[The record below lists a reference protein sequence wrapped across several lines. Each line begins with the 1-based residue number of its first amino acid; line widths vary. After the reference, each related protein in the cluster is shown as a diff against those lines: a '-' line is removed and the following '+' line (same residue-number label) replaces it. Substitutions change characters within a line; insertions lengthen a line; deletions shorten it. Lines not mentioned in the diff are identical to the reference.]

1 MSESVV
7 ELVRTAGH
15 LRREA
20 GPHPHLLSV
29 ARRTYAV
36 VLAGG
41 RGARLGPLTDSRA
54 KPAVPFGGK
63 LRIIDFAL
71 SNCVNSGL
79 RRVGVV
85 TQYKAQSLIRHVQH
99 GWGFLEPDLGES
111 IEVLPAQ
118 QRIEGSWY
126 TGTAN
131 AVFQNL
137 DLLRAA
143 FPEYVLVLAGDHVY
157 KMDYGAL
164 LADHIARG
172 ADVTVACNEV
182 PLSDARAFGVVAV
195 DGAGRITEFHEKPV
209 LPQPTPGDPGRAL
222 ASMGIYVFNAGVLND
237 ELARDAEDHAS
248 SHDFGRDLIP
258 HLVPRRRVYAHRF
271 AESCVNMVGEV
282 PYWRDVGTVDAYW
295 AANMDLTQVV
305 PALNLYDDA
314 WPIWSRQQQLP
325 PAKFVFNDDGRRGHA
340 VDSLVSGG
348 CIVSGAEVVRS
359 LLSWKVRVGEY
370 SSVEDSVILP
380 KVEIGRHAKLRRAIV
395 DKGCVLPDGFAAGF
409 DPERDRQ
416 RFHVTERG
424 VVLITA
430 AMLGQA
436 GGWQKEPRAASAW

>member
-1 MSESVV
+1 
-7 ELVRTAGH
+7 
-15 LRREA
+15 
-20 GPHPHLLSV
+20 
-29 ARRTYAV
+29 V

-41 RGARLGPLTDSRA
+41 RGSRLGPLTDARA

-111 IEVLPAQ
+111 IEVMPAQ
-118 QRIEGSWY
+118 QRTEGSWY

-164 LADHIARG
+164 LADHVASG
-172 ADVTVACNEV
+172 AEATVACNEV
-182 PLSDARAFGVVAV
+182 PLADACAFGVVAV
-195 DGAGRITEFHEKPV
+195 DGAGRITEFQEKPARPKS
-209 LPQPTPGDPGRAL
+209 LPGDPRRAL
-222 ASMGIYVFNAGVLND
+222 ASMGIYVFNAGFLYA
-237 ELARDAEDHAS
+237 ELARDAEDRAS
-248 SHDFGRDLIP
+248 GHDFGRDVIP
-258 HLVPRRRVYAHRF
+258 HIVARCRVFAHRF
-271 AESCVNMVGEV
+271 AESCVNMVGAL

-295 AANMDLTQVV
+295 EANMDLTQVV

-340 VDSLVSGG
+340 IDSLVSGG
-348 CIVSGAEVVRS
+348 CIVSGADVQRS
-359 LLSWKVRVGEY
+359 LLSWKVRVGEH

-380 KVEIGRHAKLRRAIV
+380 RVEIGRGVKLRRAIV
-395 DKGCVLPDGFAAGF
+395 DKGCVIPDGFAAGLNL
-409 DPERDRQ
+409 DEDRR

-424 VVLITA
+424 IVLITA

-436 GGWQKEPRAASAW
+436 GGQLVEARAANSR